1 MTITS
6 EIKLFRDCWSLI
18 IQDQKYVLYV
28 LFEIQSQEK
37 WSSYKKKYILCFLN
51 PSSYIIDMPVMVLVV
66 GGIGIDGRGGVG
78 GVHGGDGGGLGG
90 CDGRGFFVCSFYGS
104 IYNLI
109 N

>member
-1 MTITS
+1 
-6 EIKLFRDCWSLI
+6 
-18 IQDQKYVLYV
+18 
-28 LFEIQSQEK
+28 
-37 WSSYKKKYILCFLN
+37 
-51 PSSYIIDMPVMVLVV
+51 MPVMVLVV

-90 CDGRGFFVCSFYGS
+90 CDGGGFFVCFFYGS

>member
-1 MTITS
+1 MIS
-6 EIKLFRDCWSLI
+6 
-18 IQDQKYVLYV
+18 
-28 LFEIQSQEK
+28 
-37 WSSYKKKYILCFLN
+37 SSY
-51 PSSYIIDMPVMVLVV
+51 IDMPVMVLVV

-90 CDGRGFFVCSFYGS
+90 CDGRGFFVCFFYGS